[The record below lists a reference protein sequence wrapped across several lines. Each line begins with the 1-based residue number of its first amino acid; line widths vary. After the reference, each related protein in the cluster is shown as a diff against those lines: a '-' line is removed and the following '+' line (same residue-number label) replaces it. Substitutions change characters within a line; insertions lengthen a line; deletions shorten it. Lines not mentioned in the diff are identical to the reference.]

1 MGFKEE
7 LSKINI
13 TVPTKPIS
21 TPTNWTLLNTT
32 PKNNEA
38 TISAFNEVKEFSI
51 EATELSM
58 PVIAK
63 AKKNAG
69 NNVPNKELTTMYF
82 HCCFWIF
89 FKLLKPINSINIPA
103 INVLKAPNWTGVK
116 PINDFLIRI
125 KELPQIIA
133 KTIR

>member
-13 TVPTKPIS
+13 IVPTKPIS

-32 PKNNEA
+32 PKNNVA
-38 TISAFNEVKEFSI
+38 TISAFNEVKEFNI
-51 EATELSM
+51 DATELSM

-69 NNVPNKELTTMYF
+69 NKVPNKELTTIYF
-82 HCCFWIF
+82 HWCFWIF
-89 FKLLKPINSINIPA
+89 FKLLKPINSINTPA
-103 INVLKAPNWTGVK
+103 INVLKAPNWIGVR
-116 PINDFLIRI
+116 PTMIF
-125 KELPQIIA
+125 
-133 KTIR
+133 